1 MRAGSARTLCL
12 VLALVMLTVPV
23 MAIGCDAEPIS
34 SDNDDISIPSEDA
47 TATLDQLFG
56 GLSIF
61 GDMKGRLPEAVGA
74 RIPTDF
80 PSIEDIVEW
89 INEDKKS
96 EVIIID
102 KDLTVGSGEFFH
114 IGYDNEYR
122 LSEKITITIEEG
134 ATLGIGPN
142 YTVLGSDVKFILMEG
157 SKLSIFN
164 NEYPIDEVVTMV
176 INGTMGSEVRM
187 EEDHSGI
194 NTLVTLGMD
203 VDING
208 SISIND
214 SIYVK
219 GAIYDEISLDM
230 TVEIPPSGDA
240 KAEAKLNV
248 NFSSLTIDDGN
259 EKISLG
265 IIIIGLEGTM
275 DPEKKEDHIVIT
287 GDVKANLEYTSG
299 HGNDEFIIKF
309 PMTSTLN
316 ISIPVD
322 EGASDDDILF
332 MAYIDAKGDLKA
344 SNNVYKLDCKD
355 LTITAAVNVRYCD
368 EELLFIPLV
377 IMKADDVSLKS
388 TSNRN
393 NTDLTFD
400 NLYLHFLANIPILI
414 DFETGEVSLDED
426 NMAVEYALSFTRV
439 HGNLENNYKNGET
452 RINALIDAREVK
464 VVADADLKKQEKIL
478 MVNIER
484 IYTRIYLGFSDYEW
498 VRIDAKD
505 VKLSP
510 SSEESSSEIDLDAVK
525 FDLEAQVVNGERAHI
540 VMNNGSLVLDY
551 TYGMERVT
559 VQNGDISISGGT
571 LMADVEISEGV
582 KVHFDDFVFIGNM
595 TLQNG
600 ASISGRITMPMTF
613 NTTINGA
620 GISVSFKD
628 NTTAYLDLTIGEK
641 ASIGPMVGYKLDQ
654 CPSGA
659 DYVRYELNED
669 GTATAV
675 DYNGVFFAEIS
686 SKQYSLTIG
695 EIKEMHNVGEAI
707 ALPNPG
713 EEGSDRSF
721 VGWYDGEDVYRIEY
735 IMPSRDVVM
744 KEVWIGRVT
753 ENDIVIK
760 WEVCTIKMDCD
771 EITVDQYTFSTLKQ
785 MIKDGSIETVEITIG
800 GCSFTIGAKIV
811 EQWNGELRMRVLIS
825 DASAMTDRSSSI
837 GDGAVYQ
844 IEAEDDGGTVTL
856 GDGITMTT
864 QYRGHRDG
872 SMSICAYY
880 MDDGGRLHQVECEH
894 SDIGG
899 ESIVTMHIQHLS
911 DYVIKQVENRDV
923 LELPF
928 AIVISVILV
937 TVSVIT
943 LYFITKK

>member
-1 MRAGSARTLCL
+1 MRAGSARTCL

-56 GLSIF
+56 GLSVF

-89 INEDKKS
+89 INEEKKS

-164 NEYPIDEVVTMV
+164 NEYPIDEVVTVV

-187 EEDHSGI
+187 EEDHSGT

-265 IIIIGLEGTM
+265 IIVIGLEGTM

-287 GDVKANLEYTSG
+287 GDVKADLEYTSG

-309 PMTSTLN
+309 PMTSTLY

-355 LTITAAVNVRYCD
+355 LTITAAVNVRYYD
-368 EELLFIPLV
+368 EELLFIPL
-377 IMKADDVSLKS
+377 ITAKADDVSLKAVS
-388 TSNRN
+388 SRN
-393 NTDLTFD
+393 ETDLHLD
-400 NLYLHFLANIPILI
+400 NLYLHYLANIPIMI
-414 DFETGEVSLDED
+414 DLETGEIWLDED

-439 HGNLENNYKNGET
+439 HGNLENEYDNGET
-452 RINALIDAREVK
+452 KINALIDAREVK
-464 VVADADLKKQEKIL
+464 VVADADLKEKEKIL
-478 MVNIER
+478 MVKIER
-484 IYTRIYLGFSDYEW
+484 IYTRIYLGFSEYES

-505 VKLSP
+505 MNLSP
-510 SSEESSSEIDLDAVK
+510 SSEESSSVIDLDAAK
-525 FDLEAQVVNGERAHI
+525 FDLEAQVVNGKKAHLN
-540 VMNNGSLVLDY
+540 MNDGSLTLDY
-551 TYGMERVT
+551 TSESQRIT
-559 VQNGDISISGGT
+559 VKKGDVSFSGGT
-571 LMADVEISEGV
+571 LEADIQVTEGA
-582 KVHFDDFVFIGNM
+582 KVHFDDFIYLGRM
-595 TLQNG
+595 TLEGG
-600 ASISGRITMPMTF
+600 ASISGRITMPMLPDTS
-613 NTTINGA
+613 IDGA

-628 NTTAYLDLTIGEK
+628 YATAYLDLTIGER
-641 ASIGPMVGYKLDQ
+641 ATIVPMIGYKLDQ
-654 CPSGA
+654 CPSGT
-659 DYVRYELNED
+659 DYVKYELNED
-669 GTATAV
+669 GTATAS
-675 DYNGVFFAEIS
+675 DLNGVFFVETS

-695 EIKEMHNVGEAI
+695 ETKEMHNVGETVI
-707 ALPNPG
+707 LSDPG

-721 VGWYDGEDVYRIEY
+721 VGWYDGTEIFRNEY
-735 IMPSRDVVM
+735 VMPSRDVVM
-744 KEVWIGRVT
+744 KDIWSGKVT
-753 ENDIVIK
+753 DKDIVIK
-760 WEVCTIKMDCD
+760 WEVCAIKLDCN
-771 EITVDQYTFSTLKQ
+771 EITIDQFTFSTLKQ
-785 MIKDGSIETVEITIG
+785 MIDDGSIETVEITIA

-811 EQWNGELRMRVLIS
+811 AQWSGEFRMRVLIS
-825 DASAMTDRSSSI
+825 DASAMIDRSRSI
-837 GDGAVYQ
+837 GDGTVYQ
-844 IEAEDDGGTVTL
+844 IEAEDDRGTVDL
-856 GDGITMTT
+856 KDGITMTT
-864 QYRGHRDG
+864 ELIGHRDK
-872 SMSICAYY
+872 SMSLCAYY
-880 MDDGGRLHQVECEH
+880 MDDGGRLHQVQCEH

-899 ESIVTMHIQHLS
+899 KCIVTMHIQHLS
-911 DYVIKQVENRDV
+911 DYVIKQVENRDT

-928 AIVISVILV
+928 AIVISAILV
-937 TVSVIT
+937 TVSVVV
-943 LYFITKK
+943 LYLVTRK